1 MQISVRN
8 IRKNYRRKEV
18 LKDISFEAGSGSRI
32 GILGRNGCGKST
44 LLSVLA
50 GSLKADGG
58 QFLVSDD
65 SHPETADLLSSPRLR
80 SSLVGY
86 VPQTPPL
93 FEELSALDNLRL
105 WYTGGRKVLEREL
118 EDGILKDLKI
128 TEFLHKNVRSLS
140 GGMKKRLSIGCAL
153 ASHPSILLLDEPGAA
168 LDLTAKEMIVR
179 YLDHFCTNG
188 GIVLIATHERTEIEA
203 CSSTYILRDGIA
215 VPYRFDGDMQHLAS
229 QLEMERSMEQ

>member
-65 SHPETADLLSSPRLR
+65 SHPETADLLSFPRLR

-105 WYTGGRKVLEREL
+105 WYAGSGQDPAREEQDGPVHLLGVDEYLHLPVRKM
-118 EDGILKDLKI
+118 
-128 TEFLHKNVRSLS
+128 S
-140 GGMKKRLSIGCAL
+140 GGMKKRLSIACAL
-153 ASHPSILLLDEPGAA
+153 ARRPKILLLDEPGAA
-168 LDLTAKEMIVR
+168 LDLICRNTIDQ
-179 YLDHFCTNG
+179 YLGSFCRKG
-188 GIVLIATHERTEIEA
+188 GIVITASHEIPEITACTETWILKDGSLHSFLYDGNIETLV
-203 CSSTYILRDGIA
+203 SRL
-215 VPYRFDGDMQHLAS
+215 
-229 QLEMERSMEQ
+229 